1 MTRTI
6 VILIISEKHG
16 WGKSHLAMATGDSCM
31 IDMTPSKDAEI
42 PAQHVYKDEFDDRY
56 IVLREYNAIVKEIE
70 RVKYPVVCLDTG
82 DCFRDV
88 LKREYLVRHNAER
101 AKKKKSPVSTVYP
114 QTEWGAVYDIGRD
127 FFYDVCDNKS
137 IVVTEGVKEKYKMND
152 ELGKV
157 VPTGKSI
164 PDGLKILP
172 GIADIVL
179 NVVVDKKGR
188 RVDVL
193 KNRFMD
199 IASDDFIT
207 PIESVNSLVDRMI
220 ESGVVKKGMIAI

>member
-1 MTRTI
+1 MARTI
-6 VILIISEKHG
+6 VVLVISKTHG

-42 PAQHVYKDEFDDRY
+42 AAQHIYGDEFDDRY

-82 DCFRDV
+82 DSFRDV
-88 LKREYLVRHNAER
+88 LKREYLIRHNVER
-101 AKKKKSPVSTVYP
+101 AKKNKPPVGRVYP

-127 FFYDVCDNKS
+127 FFYDICDNKS
-137 IVVTEGVKEKYKMND
+137 IVVTEGVKDKYKMND
-152 ELGKV
+152 ELGKT

-164 PDGLKILP
+164 PDGLKILR

-179 NVVVDKKGR
+179 NIVVDKKGR
-188 RVDVL
+188 SVEVL

-207 PIESVNSLVDRMI
+207 PVDSMNDLIKKMITNGVIKKDDLVL
-220 ESGVVKKGMIAI
+220 